1 MNPAAQKPA
10 LPVSSAELSS
20 LIHELYATV
29 TGPSKLTDFLERC
42 CTFIG
47 ARLGSIVVWEMRTN
61 TVRYVDACL
70 LPRDAHEQYQRQY
83 YATDPIKQALTL
95 HPPRRFYLR
104 HELVSDEE
112 VRAHPY
118 FTEWYKL
125 LGYDDVCSAAIPLNE
140 HYRCHLGFTRNIGDP
155 PFTRQETDFLDLL
168 LPHIERSLVLF
179 NMLDR
184 LTLMSDLAQEHLAQA
199 GAGFIVLSE
208 EGRVTYMNRIARAM
222 LASGPVI
229 HEQEGLIR
237 IDDPQAQRRF
247 STMVRECIA
256 VSKRPNMMTGGAV
269 SVPRPDGPALGIMV
283 LPYRTHAT
291 YLRTTSDDSRRAT
304 VTLFDP
310 ARPRLDPPAILRQ
323 LYRLS
328 ASEVQVCWRLAN
340 GETLEEIATSLNI
353 GKETVRSQL
362 KRIFVKTGTS
372 RQSELVRLVLV
383 GPALWATV
391 PSSLMQSSHSV
402 SAKSNPFGSVLV
414 K

>member
-1 MNPAAQKPA
+1 M
-10 LPVSSAELSS
+10 SSAELSS

-70 LPRDAHEQYQRQY
+70 LPRDAHEQYQRQ

-184 LTLMSDLAQEHLAQA
+184 LTLMSDLAQEHLAQT

-256 VSKRPNMMTGGAV
+256 VSKRPNMMTGAPSRYRGRTARHLA
-269 SVPRPDGPALGIMV
+269 SWCSRIERMQPTCAPRPMTAAAP
-283 LPYRTHAT
+283 P
-291 YLRTTSDDSRRAT
+291 SRCS
-304 VTLFDP
+304 
-310 ARPRLDPPAILRQ
+310 I
-323 LYRLS
+323 
-328 ASEVQVCWRLAN
+328 RLAPDS
-340 GETLEEIATSLNI
+340 TLRRYCVSCTACPHRKSRFA
-353 GKETVRSQL
+353 GASPMARRS
-362 KRIFVKTGTS
+362 K
-372 RQSELVRLVLV
+372 
-383 GPALWATV
+383 
-391 PSSLMQSSHSV
+391 
-402 SAKSNPFGSVLV
+402 KSPPR
-414 K
+414 